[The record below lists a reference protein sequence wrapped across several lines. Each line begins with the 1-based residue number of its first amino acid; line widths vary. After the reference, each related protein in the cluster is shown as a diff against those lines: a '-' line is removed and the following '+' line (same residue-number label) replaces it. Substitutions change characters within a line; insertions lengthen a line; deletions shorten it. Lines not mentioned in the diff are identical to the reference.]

1 MNNLHLLKENAMHE
15 HHQQHSGV
23 VANTSDPDYEGED
36 HSPDFVLY
44 VWGNQESC
52 SRNALATAQQ
62 TSAINVISVVDARDL
77 KLQDIPVWL
86 KGVPTLLSV
95 DTMEVFKGTECLN
108 ELERI
113 GENVDSYMP
122 VLSVDT
128 TASQQPS
135 QSDFRM
141 PRQTELPPQVSR
153 DPKQQPTLE
162 TNMMEPQSEKKSDAE
177 ELKKEVEAIM
187 KRREQLMQASG
198 PVE

>member
-1 MNNLHLLKENAMHE
+1 MNNLHLLKENAM
-15 HHQQHSGV
+15 HQQHSGV
-23 VANTSDPDYEGED
+23 VANTSDPDLEGD

-77 KLQDIPVWL
+77 KLQDIPAWL

-128 TASQQPS
+128 TTSQQPP
-135 QSDFRM
+135 QPDFRM

-162 TNMMEPQSEKKSDAE
+162 TNMMEPQSEKKSDAG

>member
-1 MNNLHLLKENAMHE
+1 MNNLHLLKENAL
-15 HHQQHSGV
+15 HQQQPPAGG
-23 VANTSDPDYEGED
+23 TSDPDYEGD
-36 HSPDFVLY
+36 DRSPDFVLY

-77 KLQDIPVWL
+77 KLQDIPAWL

-122 VLSVDT
+122 VDT
-128 TASQQPS
+128 VAAAQQQQHPPPES
-135 QSDFRM
+135 FRM

-153 DPKQQPTLE
+153 DPKQQPILE

-187 KRREQLMQASG
+187 KRREQLMQPSG

>member
-1 MNNLHLLKENAMHE
+1 MNNLHLLKENAIHE
-15 HHQQHSGV
+15 QRSVAVDDRRDYGV
-23 VANTSDPDYEGED
+23 DDH

-44 VWGNQESC
+44 VWGNEESC

-62 TSAINVISVVDARDL
+62 TSAIDVISVVDARDL
-77 KLQDIPVWL
+77 KLQDIPAWL

-95 DTMEVFKGTECLN
+95 PTMEVFKGTECLN

-113 GENVDSYMP
+113 GENVDSYTP

-128 TASQQPS
+128 TTS